1 MNKRPLPVIAIACL
15 YLATGAAGFA
25 FHFSALTLG
34 HPFPYDILWA
44 SLVAL
49 LAILS
54 GVYMLR
60 GSNWARWLALAWIV
74 FHVVL
79 SVFHSRFELAVH
91 SLLCA
96 AVAYFLFCPRANQYF
111 RAVGRQAS

>member
-1 MNKRPLPVIAIACL
+1 MNKRPLSVIVIACL
-15 YLATGAAGFA
+15 YLATGAIGFA
-25 FHFSALTLG
+25 FHFSAFKPG
-34 HPFPYDILWA
+34 HPFQYNIPWA

-49 LAILS
+49 IAIVC

-60 GSNWARWLALAWIV
+60 GGNWARWLALAWIV

-79 SVFHSRFELAVH
+79 SAFHSPFELAVH

-96 AVAYFLFCPRANQYF
+96 AVAYFLFRPRANQYF
-111 RAVGRQAS
+111 RAAKTQAS